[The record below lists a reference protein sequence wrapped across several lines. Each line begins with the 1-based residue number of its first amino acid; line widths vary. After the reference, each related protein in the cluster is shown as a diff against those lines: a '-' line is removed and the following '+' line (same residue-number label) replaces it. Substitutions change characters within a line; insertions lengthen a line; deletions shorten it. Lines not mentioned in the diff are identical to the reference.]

1 MNKPTIRATLL
12 ITIALLPLVYW
23 TVWTVWKVLT
33 GPFGA
38 EVQSMVIG
46 AVIGGVL
53 TGITGY
59 WLGASAQQERP
70 PS

>member
-1 MNKPTIRATLL
+1 MTRPPIRATLW

-23 TVWTVWKVLT
+23 TVHRVLT

-59 WLGASAQQERP
+59 WLGASAQQESP
-70 PS
+70 PK

>member
-1 MNKPTIRATLL
+1 MTRHPIRATLL

-23 TVWTVWKVLT
+23 TVWKVLT
-33 GPFGA
+33 CPFGA

-46 AVIGGVL
+46 AAIGGVL